1 LDARLSD
8 ELEPDHHIF
17 RYIGGRSIHGDFI
30 DPAAFRRKVKDGR
43 LEPGLSVNWVEWFG
57 TPTPEEAV
65 QPARNVLIKKGF
77 TVGATSKFGLLN
89 VAAAK
94 VSASKYAAVS
104 IVLDKQPNDESHS
117 LVKNYDEAL
126 NDQVAEQL
134 HKAMMTSYPTK
145 PP

>member
-1 LDARLSD
+1 
-8 ELEPDHHIF
+8 
-17 RYIGGRSIHGDFI
+17 
-30 DPAAFRRKVKDGR
+30 
-43 LEPGLSVNWVEWFG
+43 VNWVEWFG

-65 QPARNVLIKKGF
+65 QPLRNVFIRKGF

-94 VSASKYAAVS
+94 VAASKYAAVS

-117 LVKNYDEAL
+117 LVKDYDEAL

-134 HKAMMTSYPTK
+134 HKAMITSYPTK